1 MHEDYQYRDLSR
13 LTAIAAGLVLLHL
26 GVRTLYVVA
35 AIFTGSA
42 GAPEATLTN
51 ITALVQLVAYVAC
64 VVAVG
69 RWIYCASVNA
79 HSTGEAMAISP
90 GWAVGWYFIPFAN
103 LIKPF
108 QAMREM
114 WDVSNGGGG
123 SYGDQAPS
131 ILRLWWGS
139 WIVGNIL
146 DYASQR
152 LTDPGAAPVANLLI
166 VASLV
171 LGAIASFTLISIMR
185 DMSRA
190 QAVTMQA
197 QVFA

>member
-1 MHEDYQYRDLSR
+1 MHEDYRYRDLAR
-13 LTAIAAGLVLLHL
+13 LASIAAGLVLLHL

-35 AIFTGSA
+35 TIFAGPV
-42 GAPEATLTN
+42 GAPGAALTD
-51 ITALVQLVAYVAC
+51 ITALFQLAAYVAC
-64 VVAVG
+64 VFAVG

-79 HSTGEAMAISP
+79 HSTGQAMANSP

-103 LIKPF
+103 LVKPF
-108 QAMREM
+108 EAMQEM
-114 WDVSNGGGG
+114 WDVSNGNDG

-139 WIVGNIL
+139 WIVSNFL

-152 LTDPGAAPVANLLI
+152 LSDPGAAPVAKLLV
-166 VASLV
+166 VASFA
-171 LGAIASFTLISIMR
+171 LGVIASFTLISIMR

-190 QAVTMQA
+190 PAVTMQA